1 MSGSMSHGAPAAP
14 AERGTGGA
22 MSGGETIETSGGDTI
37 DERWRRVRARCRDTL
52 GNRTFERWIESISLE
67 SADESRVTMAAP
79 TRFLRDWVAPRYG
92 DRLRGLWRAE
102 IPTVQTVD
110 FIVRP
115 ALPAADAAAAAD
127 AGAISVDDEF
137 GDGLHCV
144 YDFENFIVGKPNEF
158 AHAAARGVAEAEDP
172 PYNPLYIY
180 GDVGLG
186 KTHLLHAI
194 GLRYRA
200 LRPDRRAVYLSAE
213 KFMNEFVRALRL
225 ERIMAFKERLRSVD
239 LLMIDDVQFIGGKH
253 ATQEEF
259 FHTFNAMVDRR
270 RQVVVAGNS
279 VPGDLERLTEP
290 IRSRL
295 NWGLVAQ
302 VHETN
307 YELRVGILQARVE
320 RMGVVS
326 QVPDK
331 VVEFLARK
339 IVSSIRELEGALT
352 TLVAR
357 ATLTGARIDLEF
369 CQDALRDILRSHAS
383 DVTVEGIQKRVAE
396 YYGVRVSDMCSAR
409 RQKVIVRPRHVAMF
423 LAKELTPRSYPEIG
437 RKFGNRDHTTVMNAV
452 RRIDKARRAD
462 PAFAEEVDML
472 RRVIEA

>member
-1 MSGSMSHGAPAAP
+1 
-14 AERGTGGA
+14 
-22 MSGGETIETSGGDTI
+22 MSGGDTIGDTI

-67 SADESRVTMAAP
+67 SISRESGGESRVTMAAP
-79 TRFLRDWVAPRYG
+79 TKFLRDWVAPRYG
-92 DRLRGLWRAE
+92 DRLRALWRAE

-115 ALPAADAAAAAD
+115 ALPADAPAAAD
-127 AGAISVDDEF
+127 AGTVSVDGAL
-137 GDGLHCV
+137 GDGLDRAC
-144 YDFENFIVGKPNEF
+144 DFERFVVGKPNEF
-158 AHAAARGVAEAEDP
+158 AHAAARRVAEAEDP

-200 LRPDRRAVYLSAE
+200 LRPGRRVVYLSAE

-225 ERIMAFKERLRSVD
+225 EHIMAFKERLRSVD

-259 FHTFNAMVDRR
+259 FHTFNAMVERG

-279 VPGDLERLTEP
+279 VPSELERLTEP

-320 RMGVVS
+320 QMGAVS

-339 IVSSIRELEGALT
+339 IASNVRELQGALT

-357 ATLTGARIDLEF
+357 ATLTGARIDLEC
-369 CQDALRDILRSHAS
+369 CQDSLRDILRAHTG

-396 YYGVRVSDMCSAR
+396 HFGVRVSDMCSAR
-409 RQKVIVRPRHVAMF
+409 RQKVVVRPRHVAMY

-452 RRIDKARRAD
+452 RRIDKERRAD

-472 RRVIEA
+472 RRVISA

>member
-1 MSGSMSHGAPAAP
+1 MGAGGARRA
-14 AERGTGGA
+14 GGA
-22 MSGGETIETSGGDTI
+22 MSGGDTI

-67 SADESRVTMAAP
+67 SISLESGGESRVTMAAP
-79 TRFLRDWVAPRYG
+79 TKFLRDWVAPRYG
-92 DRLRGLWRAE
+92 DRLRALWRAE

-115 ALPAADAAAAAD
+115 ALPADAPAAAD
-127 AGAISVDDEF
+127 AGTVSVDGAL
-137 GDGLHCV
+137 GDGLDRAC
-144 YDFENFIVGKPNEF
+144 DFERFVVGKPNEF
-158 AHAAARGVAEAEDP
+158 AHAAARRVAEAEDP

-194 GLRYRA
+194 GLRYGA
-200 LRPDRRAVYLSAE
+200 LRPGRRAVYLSAE

-225 ERIMAFKERLRSVD
+225 EHIMAFKERLRSVD

-279 VPGDLERLTEP
+279 VPADLERLTEP

-320 RMGVVS
+320 QMGAVS
-326 QVPDK
+326 RVPDK

-339 IVSSIRELEGALT
+339 IASNVRELQGALT

-369 CQDALRDILRSHAS
+369 CQDVLRDILRAHTG

-396 YYGVRVSDMCSAR
+396 HFGVRVSDMCSAR
-409 RQKVIVRPRHVAMF
+409 RQKVIVRPRHVAMY

-452 RRIDKARRAD
+452 RRIDKERRAD
-462 PAFAEEVDML
+462 PVFAEEVDML
-472 RRVIEA
+472 RRVISA

>member
-1 MSGSMSHGAPAAP
+1 MSHGRRQRPP
-14 AERGTGGA
+14 GGGTGGA
-22 MSGGETIETSGGDTI
+22 MSGGDTI

-67 SADESRVTMAAP
+67 SAGESRVTMAAP

-92 DRLRGLWRAE
+92 DRLRAFWRAE

-110 FIVRP
+110 FVVRP
-115 ALPAADAAAAAD
+115 ALPADAAAAAD
-127 AGAISVDDEF
+127 AGTVSVDGEF
-137 GDGLHCV
+137 DDGLDRV
-144 YDFENFIVGKPNEF
+144 YDFENFVVGKPNEF
-158 AHAAARGVAEAEDP
+158 AHAAARSIAEAEAP

-186 KTHLLHAI
+186 KTHLLQAI

-200 LRPDRRAVYLSAE
+200 LRPDRRVVYLSAE

-225 ERIMAFKERLRSVD
+225 EHIMAFKERLRSVD

-259 FHTFNAMVDRR
+259 FHTFNAMVDRG
-270 RQVVVAGNS
+270 RQVAVAGNS
-279 VPGDLERLTEP
+279 VPADLERLTEP

-295 NWGLVAQ
+295 NWGLIAQ

-307 YELRVGILQARVE
+307 YELRVGILQDRVE
-320 RMGVVS
+320 RMGAAS
-326 QVPDK
+326 RVPDK

-339 IVSSIRELEGALT
+339 IATNVRELEGALT

-369 CQDALRDILRSHAS
+369 CQDVLRDILRAHTG

-396 YYGVRVSDMCSAR
+396 HFGVRVSDMCSAR
-409 RQKVIVRPRHVAMF
+409 RQKVIVRPRHVAMY

-452 RRIDKARRAD
+452 RRIDKERRVD

-472 RRVIEA
+472 RRVIAG

>member
-1 MSGSMSHGAPAAP
+1 M
-14 AERGTGGA
+14 
-22 MSGGETIETSGGDTI
+22 SGGDTI

-67 SADESRVTMAAP
+67 SAGESRVTMAAP
-79 TRFLRDWVAPRYG
+79 TKFLRDWVAPRYG
-92 DRLRGLWRAE
+92 DRLRALWRAE

-110 FIVRP
+110 FVVRP
-115 ALPAADAAAAAD
+115 ALPADAPAAAD
-127 AGAISVDDEF
+127 AGTVSVDGVFD
-137 GDGLHCV
+137 DGLDRACG
-144 YDFENFIVGKPNEF
+144 FERFVVGKPNEF
-158 AHAAARGVAEAEDP
+158 AYAAARRVAEAEDP

-180 GDVGLG
+180 GGVGLG

-200 LRPDRRAVYLSAE
+200 LRPDRRVVYLSAE

-225 ERIMAFKERLRSVD
+225 EHIMAFKERLRSGD

-259 FHTFNAMVDRR
+259 FHTFNAMIDRG
-270 RQVVVAGNS
+270 RQVAVAGNS
-279 VPGDLERLTEP
+279 VPADLERLTEP

-295 NWGLVAQ
+295 NWGLIAQ

-307 YELRVGILQARVE
+307 YELRVGILQARIE
-320 RMGVVS
+320 QMGAVS
-326 QVPDK
+326 RVPDK

-339 IVSSIRELEGALT
+339 IASNVRELQGALT

-357 ATLTGARIDLEF
+357 ATLTGARVDLEF
-369 CQDALRDILRSHAS
+369 CQDVLRDILRAHAS

-396 YYGVRVSDMCSAR
+396 HFGVRVSDMCSAR
-409 RQKVIVRPRHVAMF
+409 RQKVIVRPRHVAMY

-452 RRIDKARRAD
+452 RRIDKERRAD

-472 RRVIEA
+472 RRVISA